1 MPRLGETMED
11 GTIGKWLIA
20 ENDNFTR
27 SQIIVEIETDKTTV
41 ELPALQDG
49 VLKKIIKNN
58 GEFAKNFAPSSPID
72 FSLSLST
79 RSFRLSFNEMYFS
92 ICSSVINA
100 LELAARLMKK
110 KGNHRATHLLQNIKT
125 NSLIIKQWN

>member
-1 MPRLGETMED
+1 MKNIILPRLGETMED

-58 GEFAKNFAPSSPID
+58 GDFAKVGD
-72 FSLSLST
+72 
-79 RSFRLSFNEMYFS
+79 
-92 ICSSVINA
+92 
-100 LELAARLMKK
+100 
-110 KGNHRATHLLQNIKT
+110 
-125 NSLIIKQWN
+125 IIAIFE

>member
-1 MPRLGETMED
+1 MKNIILPRLGETMED

-27 SQIIVEIETDKTTV
+27 SQIIVEIEKDKTTV

-58 GEFAKNFAPSSPID
+58 GDFAKVGD
-72 FSLSLST
+72 
-79 RSFRLSFNEMYFS
+79 
-92 ICSSVINA
+92 
-100 LELAARLMKK
+100 
-110 KGNHRATHLLQNIKT
+110 
-125 NSLIIKQWN
+125 IIAIFE

>member
-1 MPRLGETMED
+1 MKNIILPRLGETMED

-58 GEFAKNFAPSSPID
+58 GD
-72 FSLSLST
+72 FSK
-79 RSFRLSFNEMYFS
+79 
-92 ICSSVINA
+92 V
-100 LELAARLMKK
+100 
-110 KGNHRATHLLQNIKT
+110 GD
-125 NSLIIKQWN
+125 IIAIFE

>member
-1 MPRLGETMED
+1 MKNIILPRLGETMED

-49 VLKKIIKNN
+49 VLKKIIKKN
-58 GEFAKNFAPSSPID
+58 GDFAKVGD
-72 FSLSLST
+72 
-79 RSFRLSFNEMYFS
+79 
-92 ICSSVINA
+92 
-100 LELAARLMKK
+100 
-110 KGNHRATHLLQNIKT
+110 
-125 NSLIIKQWN
+125 IIAIFE